1 MENEMAILTPDNL
14 PPLNHI
20 NKRSICPYR
29 VINYMVFGSCKY
41 AKVHINFAAQI
52 AQAMFR

>member
-1 MENEMAILTPDNL
+1 MAILTPDNL